1 MMMPLPDGVEC
12 YKRTPSFTD
21 ANVPGALLQD
31 HSTKQGI
38 WGVIRVEQGQLRYV
52 VTDPRKPGS
61 ETILTPATAAVI
73 EPTIVHRVEPL
84 GAVLF
89 HVEFHRRSAD

>member
-1 MMMPLPDGVEC
+1 MIVQLLDAVEC
-12 YKRTPSFTD
+12 YKRTPSFTE
-21 ANVPGALLQD
+21 ASVPAALMSD
-31 HSTKQGI
+31 HSTKEGT
-38 WGVIRVEQGQLRYV
+38 WGLIRVEQGQLRYF
-52 VTDPRKPGS
+52 VTDRRRPAS

-89 HVEFHRRSAD
+89 HVEFYRPSAG